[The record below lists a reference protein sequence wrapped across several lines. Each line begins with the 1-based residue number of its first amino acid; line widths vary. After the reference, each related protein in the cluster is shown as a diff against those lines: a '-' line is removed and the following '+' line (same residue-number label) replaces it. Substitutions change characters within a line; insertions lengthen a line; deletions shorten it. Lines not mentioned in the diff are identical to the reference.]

1 MFSRTSGR
9 QSKRW
14 TMMFIVNQMLKVY
27 HKIKK
32 FHLTTGL
39 TKTILM
45 CKDKSIFPIAHKV
58 TFYYYTGCKEIF
70 EGKFTEG

>member
-1 MFSRTSGR
+1 
-9 QSKRW
+9 
-14 TMMFIVNQMLKVY
+14 MLKVY

-45 CKDKSIFPIAHKV
+45 CPDKNTFPIAHVV

-70 EGKFTEG
+70 EGKFNNGQLHKIIVYLYFISNNL

>member
-1 MFSRTSGR
+1 
-9 QSKRW
+9 
-14 TMMFIVNQMLKVY
+14 MLKVY

-39 TKTILM
+39 TKTIFM
-45 CKDKSIFPIAHKV
+45 CPDKNTFPIAHAV

-70 EGKFTEG
+70 EGKFNDG